1 MIMILC
7 AILGLICL
15 PSHEGSGLKWR
26 MPDDG
31 RAVNGLPS
39 HEGSGL
45 KSLSMGRIHDR
56 MGSPLA

>member
-45 KSLSMGRIHDR
+45 KCDQINALIEAIE
-56 MGSPLA
+56 SPLA